1 MLGFKHIRTITVNSQ
16 ISIRKGVNKNVNNHK
31 HHCCVLHFIS
41 IQPQWEQVC
50 CKNVSTP
57 IRGGVYKSAV
67 CRGGCLRF
75 TSETGDGDRHSR
87 VRARRR
93 LPAIRILE
101 ECSDPTSAEGGS
113 QSVLKVLQSLA
124 GCAVYGM
131 LDGLSSNVSSGHNTK
146 MYTTALGPLLYAICN
161 PHATYLQV

>member
-1 MLGFKHIRTITVNSQ
+1 MPKGMFTIYE
-16 ISIRKGVNKNVNNHK
+16 R
-31 HHCCVLHFIS
+31 
-41 IQPQWEQVC
+41 
-50 CKNVSTP
+50 
-57 IRGGVYKSAV
+57 
-67 CRGGCLRF
+67 
-75 TSETGDGDRHSR
+75 DRPHRQALMGASKMEK
-87 VRARRR
+87 
-93 LPAIRILE
+93 AIRILE

-161 PHATYLQV
+161 PHATYL